1 VDGIMVTAR
10 RELLRGA
17 FVFALLALSCERG
30 TYRDLLPPHEAP
42 DADSSDAAADR
53 ADAPGDATDA
63 RDGHDASSEDGAAT
77 DGAVE
82 SARDAAPEAPV
93 SADAHDASKADVDLE
108 AASDASVESG
118 APEAA
123 TFGANSDA
131 TTDAILGPVCPIRM
145 TDVTTMFGERVT
157 GRVVASAGVNPYT
170 KLMTERI
177 GARTTRDHLV
187 MFERVAGSWNKTDI
201 SGGASEHPRTDGD
214 LCILATAADVGN
226 FGETN
231 NGSDTLIQQWTAV
244 SPAAELLLFL
254 QFNGDPWNDCLS
266 ISHNARQLVRS
277 LPETLTDG
285 GMAVIGPD
293 HEALVFRWGGF
304 PWNGG
309 DDWQVRARLG
319 SGFVGGFTAWKFD
332 GMHAFA
338 GVHEDGT
345 LSVFRST
352 VLDVWKEDASPPAGP
367 RIVGVPLAWTSLRSE
382 NLAATSDQQHLVVFS
397 REATGDWRATDVTA
411 LDGETAIG
419 RPARYELPNAFAT
432 EEVLIARNVAGH
444 LVYHH
449 RDRNSHWSAVDL
461 SRASTIDTPVLGD
474 PAAWGTPVQAAAAQ
488 GADGRLLVFEGL
500 ECLR

>member
-1 VDGIMVTAR
+1 VDGLVVTAR
-10 RELLRGA
+10 HDLALRGA
-17 FVFALLALSCERG
+17 LACALLALSCERG
-30 TYRDLLPPHEAP
+30 AYRDLLPPHEAP
-42 DADSSDAAADR
+42 DADAGR
-53 ADAPGDATDA
+53 ADAPGDAADA
-63 RDGHDASSEDGAAT
+63 RDVRGASSEDDAAPEGAI
-77 DGAVE
+77 E
-82 SARDAAPEAPV
+82 STRDAAPEAPAP
-93 SADAHDASKADVDLE
+93 ADAPDASTSDGDLGT
-108 AASDASVESG
+108 ASDASAEVGS
-118 APEAA
+118 ADAS
-123 TFGANSDA
+123 TFGGNSDA
-131 TTDAILGPVCPIRM
+131 RTDAIPGPVCPIRM
-145 TDVTTMFGERVT
+145 TDVTATFGERIT
-157 GRVVASAGVNPYT
+157 GRVVANASVNPYT

-187 MFERVAGSWNKTDI
+187 MFERVAGSWSKTDI

-266 ISHNARQLVRS
+266 VSHNARQLVRS
-277 LPETLTDG
+277 LPETLTDS

-293 HEALVFRWGGF
+293 HEALVIRWGGF

-332 GMHAFA
+332 GMHGFA
-338 GVHEDGT
+338 GIHEDGT
-345 LSVFRST
+345 LSIFRST
-352 VLDVWKEDASPPAGP
+352 VLDVWKEDAVPPSGP

-382 NLAATSDQQHLVVFS
+382 NLAATSDEQHLVVFS
-397 REATGDWRATDVTA
+397 REATGSWQATDVTA

-419 RPARYELPNAFAT
+419 RPARYELPNAFVT
-432 EEVLIARNVAGH
+432 EEVIIARNVAGH

-449 RDRNSHWSAVDL
+449 RDRHSQWSAVDL
-461 SRASTIDTPVLGD
+461 SRASKIDTAVLGD
-474 PAAWGTPVQAAAAQ
+474 PAAWGTPVQAVAAQ
-488 GADGRLLVFEGL
+488 GADGRLLLFEGL